1 MTFRTADASALGYT
15 AFAVT
20 LWMVSMLDAGWFD
33 PAERT
38 LDLMLAVT
46 LGGSVMA
53 LAGLLQFFRGR
64 ALDMLLF
71 LAFAAFW
78 WTWALDA
85 HAVNGGAIAPTRG
98 FLGWYHVVWAVVAF
112 SAWIAAF
119 RAGAARMLFTL
130 GLWLT
135 LLALALSGWTRLDVL
150 TTLGGY
156 LGLITAIVGIYLA
169 GAELIN
175 QTHGQVVLPTGTLRG
190 EDGNPPPGA

>member
-64 ALDMLLF
+64 ALDML
-71 LAFAAFW
+71 
-78 WTWALDA
+78 
-85 HAVNGGAIAPTRG
+85 AVNGGAIAPTRG